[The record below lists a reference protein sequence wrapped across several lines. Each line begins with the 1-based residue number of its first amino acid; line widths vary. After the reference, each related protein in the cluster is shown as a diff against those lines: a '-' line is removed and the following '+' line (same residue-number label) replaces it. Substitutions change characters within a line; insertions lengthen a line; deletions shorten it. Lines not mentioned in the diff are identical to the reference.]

1 MVSNI
6 VGDWVI
12 RK

>member
-6 VGDWVI
+6 VSI
-12 RK
+12 PL